1 MDKDTTAGSIIIDIF
16 KKEYKSDFETLNL
29 QWIKKYFKVEE
40 EDSRILKNPESYVI
54 DGGGQ
59 IFFALK
65 DGKAIGTAA
74 MVLTKERIFELS
86 KMAVDSRY
94 QGLGIGRMLIN
105 KCIGFAK
112 KQSADEIFLIT
123 NDQLLPA
130 MELYYS
136 SGFELD
142 EDYDDNRYERGNTKM
157 KLLLK

>member
-1 MDKDTTAGSIIIDIF
+1 MDKDAIASLVTIDVF
-16 KKEYKSDFETLNL
+16 KEEYKLDFETLNL

-40 EDSRILKNPESYVI
+40 EDTKILKNPESYVI
-54 DGGGQ
+54 NGGGQ
-59 IFFALK
+59 IFFAVI
-65 DGKAIGTAA
+65 DGNAIGTAA

-86 KMAVDSRY
+86 KMAVDSSY

-105 KCIGFAK
+105 ECIDFAK
-112 KQSADEIFLIT
+112 RKRADEIYLIT
-123 NDQLLPA
+123 NDILLPA
-130 MELYYS
+130 LELYNS

>member
-1 MDKDTTAGSIIIDIF
+1 MDKDAIASSVTIEVF
-16 KKEYKSDFETLNL
+16 KEKYKLDFETLNL

-40 EDSRILKNPESYVI
+40 EDSKILKNPESYVI

-59 IFFALK
+59 IFFAVK

-86 KMAVDSRY
+86 KMAVDSSY

-105 KCIGFAK
+105 ECIDFAK
-112 KQSADEIFLIT
+112 RKKADEIFLIT
-123 NDQLLPA
+123 NDILLPA
-130 MELYYS
+130 LELYKS
-136 SGFELD
+136 SGFVLD

>member
-1 MDKDTTAGSIIIDIF
+1 MDKDAIASLVTIDVF
-16 KKEYKSDFETLNL
+16 KEEYKLDFETLNL

-40 EDSRILKNPESYVI
+40 EDTKILKNPESYVI
-54 DGGGQ
+54 NGGGQ
-59 IFFALK
+59 IFFAVI
-65 DGKAIGTAA
+65 DGNAVGTAA

-86 KMAVDSRY
+86 KMAVDSSY

-105 KCIGFAK
+105 VCIDFAK
-112 KQSADEIFLIT
+112 SKSADEIFLIT
-123 NDQLLPA
+123 NNKLLPA
-130 MELYYS
+130 LELYNS

>member
-1 MDKDTTAGSIIIDIF
+1 MDKDTFASSITIDVF
-16 KKEYKSDFETLNL
+16 KDEYKSDFETLNL
-29 QWIKKYFKVEE
+29 QWITKYFKIEE
-40 EDSRILKNPESYVI
+40 EDSRILKNPKSYVI

-59 IFFALK
+59 IFFAVR

-86 KMAVDSRY
+86 KMAVDSSY

-105 KCIGFAK
+105 ECIDFAK
-112 KQSADEIFLIT
+112 RKKAGEIFLIT
-123 NDQLLPA
+123 NDILLPA
-130 MELYYS
+130 LELYNS

>member
-1 MDKDTTAGSIIIDIF
+1 MDKDAFTSSITIDVF
-16 KKEYKSDFETLNL
+16 KDEYKSDFETLNL
-29 QWIKKYFKVEE
+29 QWITKYFKIEE
-40 EDSRILKNPESYVI
+40 EDSRILKNPKSYVI

-59 IFFALK
+59 IFFAVR

-86 KMAVDSRY
+86 KMAVDSSY

-105 KCIGFAK
+105 ACIDFAK
-112 KQSADEIFLIT
+112 SKSADEIFLIT
-123 NDQLLPA
+123 NDKLLPA
-130 MELYYS
+130 LKLYNS

>member
-1 MDKDTTAGSIIIDIF
+1 MDKDAIASLVTIDVF
-16 KKEYKSDFETLNL
+16 KEEYKLDFETLNL

-40 EDSRILKNPESYVI
+40 EDTKILKNPESYVI

-59 IFFALK
+59 IFFAVI
-65 DGKAIGTAA
+65 DGNAIGTAA

-86 KMAVDSRY
+86 KMAVDSSY

-105 KCIGFAK
+105 VCIDFAK
-112 KQSADEIFLIT
+112 SKSADEIFLIT
-123 NDQLLPA
+123 NNKLLPA
-130 MELYYS
+130 LELYNS

>member
-1 MDKDTTAGSIIIDIF
+1 MNKDTIASSIIIDVF
-16 KKEYKSDFETLNL
+16 KEEYKSDFETLNL
-29 QWIKKYFKVEE
+29 QWIEKYFKVEE
-40 EDSRILKNPESYVI
+40 EDSKILKNPESYVI

-59 IFFALK
+59 IFFAVI
-65 DGKAIGTAA
+65 DGNAIGTAA

-86 KMAVDSRY
+86 KMAVDSSY

-105 KCIGFAK
+105 ECIQFAK
-112 KQSADEIFLIT
+112 KENALEIFLIT
-123 NDQLLPA
+123 NDRLLPA
-130 MELYYS
+130 LELYNS

>member
-1 MDKDTTAGSIIIDIF
+1 MDKDTTAGSFIIDIF

-74 MVLTKERIFELS
+74 MILTKERIFELS
-86 KMAVDSRY
+86 KMAVDSSY

-105 KCIGFAK
+105 ECIDFAK
-112 KQSADEIFLIT
+112 CRSADEIFLIT
-123 NDQLLPA
+123 NDILLPA
-130 MELYYS
+130 LELYNS

-157 KLLLK
+157 KLLLR

>member
-1 MDKDTTAGSIIIDIF
+1 MDKDAVASSVTIDVF
-16 KKEYKSDFETLNL
+16 KEEYKLDFETLNL

-40 EDSRILKNPESYVI
+40 EDSKILKNPKSYVI

-59 IFFALK
+59 IFFAVK

-86 KMAVDSRY
+86 KMAVDSSY
-94 QGLGIGRMLIN
+94 QGFGIGRMLIN
-105 KCIGFAK
+105 KCIQFAEK
-112 KQSADEIFLIT
+112 ENALEIFLIT
-123 NDQLLPA
+123 NNRLLPA
-130 MELYYS
+130 LELYNS

-157 KLLLK
+157 KLLLR

>member
-1 MDKDTTAGSIIIDIF
+1 MDKDTIAGSIIIDIF

-65 DGKAIGTAA
+65 NGKAIGTAA
-74 MVLTKERIFELS
+74 MVLTKEKIFELS

-94 QGLGIGRMLIN
+94 QGLGIGRKLIN
-105 KCIGFAK
+105 ECISFAK
-112 KQSADEIFLIT
+112 KKSADEIFLIT

>member
-1 MDKDTTAGSIIIDIF
+1 MDKDTIAGSIIIDIF

>member
-1 MDKDTTAGSIIIDIF
+1 MDKDAIASSVTIDVF
-16 KKEYKSDFETLNL
+16 KEEYKLDFETLNL

-40 EDSRILKNPESYVI
+40 EDSKILKNPESYVI

-59 IFFALK
+59 IFFAVI
-65 DGKAIGTAA
+65 DGNAIGTAA

-86 KMAVDSRY
+86 KMAVDSSY
-94 QGLGIGRMLIN
+94 QGLGIGRMIIN
-105 KCIGFAK
+105 ACIDFAK
-112 KQSADEIFLIT
+112 SKSADEIFLIT
-123 NDQLLPA
+123 NDKLLPA
-130 MELYYS
+130 LELYNS

>member
-1 MDKDTTAGSIIIDIF
+1 MDKDAIASLVTIDVF
-16 KKEYKSDFETLNL
+16 KEEYKLDFETLNL

-40 EDSRILKNPESYVI
+40 EDTKILKNPESYVI
-54 DGGGQ
+54 NGGGQ
-59 IFFALK
+59 IFFAVI
-65 DGKAIGTAA
+65 DGNAIGTAA

-86 KMAVDSRY
+86 KMAVDSSY

-105 KCIGFAK
+105 VCIDFAK
-112 KQSADEIFLIT
+112 SKSADEIFLIT
-123 NDQLLPA
+123 NNKLLPA
-130 MELYYS
+130 LELYNS

>member
-1 MDKDTTAGSIIIDIF
+1 MDKDTVDNYVIIEVF
-16 KKEYKSDFETLNL
+16 KEEYKLDFEVLNL

-40 EDSRILKNPESYVI
+40 EDLKILKNPESYVI

-59 IFFALK
+59 IFALL

-86 KMAVDSRY
+86 KMAVDSSY
-94 QGLGIGRMLIN
+94 QGLGVGRMLIN
-105 KCIGFAK
+105 ECIDFAK
-112 KQSADEIFLIT
+112 RKSAEEIFLIT
-123 NDQLLPA
+123 NDKLLPA
-130 MELYYS
+130 LELYNS

>member
-1 MDKDTTAGSIIIDIF
+1 MDKDTIAGSIIIDIF

-59 IFFALK
+59 IFFALL
-65 DGKAIGTAA
+65 DGKAIGTVA

-86 KMAVDSRY
+86 KMAVDSSY

-105 KCIGFAK
+105 ACIDFAK
-112 KQSADEIFLIT
+112 RKSAEEIFLIT
-123 NDQLLPA
+123 NDKLLPA
-130 MELYYS
+130 LELYNS

>member
-1 MDKDTTAGSIIIDIF
+1 MCIRDS
-16 KKEYKSDFETLNL
+16 L

-40 EDSRILKNPESYVI
+40 EDLKILKNPESYVI

-59 IFFALK
+59 IFFALL

-86 KMAVDSRY
+86 KMAVDSSY

-105 KCIGFAK
+105 ACIDFAK
-112 KQSADEIFLIT
+112 RKSAEEIFLIT
-123 NDQLLPA
+123 NDKLLPA
-130 MELYYS
+130 LELYNS

>member
-1 MDKDTTAGSIIIDIF
+1 MDKDTIAGSIIIDIF

-105 KCIGFAK
+105 ECIGFAK

>member
-1 MDKDTTAGSIIIDIF
+1 MDKDAIASLVTIDVF
-16 KKEYKSDFETLNL
+16 KEEYKLDFETLNL

-40 EDSRILKNPESYVI
+40 EDTKILKNPESYVI

-59 IFFALK
+59 IFFALL

-86 KMAVDSRY
+86 KMAVDSSY

-105 KCIGFAK
+105 ACIDFAK
-112 KQSADEIFLIT
+112 RKSAEEIFLIT
-123 NDQLLPA
+123 NDKLLPA
-130 MELYYS
+130 LELYNS

>member
-1 MDKDTTAGSIIIDIF
+1 MDKDNVDSFIIIEVF
-16 KKEYKSDFETLNL
+16 KEEYKLDFEALNL

-40 EDSRILKNPESYVI
+40 EDLKILKNPESYVI

-59 IFFALK
+59 IFFALL

-86 KMAVDSRY
+86 KMAVDSSY

-105 KCIGFAK
+105 ACIDFAK
-112 KQSADEIFLIT
+112 RKSAEEIFLIT
-123 NDQLLPA
+123 NDKLLPA
-130 MELYYS
+130 LELYNS

>member
-74 MVLTKERIFELS
+74 MVLTKEKIFELS

>member
-1 MDKDTTAGSIIIDIF
+1 MDKDTIAGSIIIDIF

-40 EDSRILKNPESYVI
+40 EDLKILKNPESYVI

-59 IFFALK
+59 IFFALL

-86 KMAVDSRY
+86 KMAVDSSY

-105 KCIGFAK
+105 ACIDFAK
-112 KQSADEIFLIT
+112 RKSAEEIFLIT
-123 NDQLLPA
+123 NDKLLPA
-130 MELYYS
+130 LELYNS

>member
-1 MDKDTTAGSIIIDIF
+1 MDKDAVASSVTIDVF
-16 KKEYKSDFETLNL
+16 KEEYKLDFETLNL

-40 EDSRILKNPESYVI
+40 EDSKILKNPKSYVI

-59 IFFALK
+59 IFFAVK

-86 KMAVDSRY
+86 KMAVDSSY
-94 QGLGIGRMLIN
+94 QGFGIGRMLIN
-105 KCIGFAK
+105 KCIQFAEK
-112 KQSADEIFLIT
+112 ENALEIFLIT
-123 NDQLLPA
+123 NDRLLPA
-130 MELYYS
+130 LELYNS

-157 KLLLK
+157 KLLLR

>member
-94 QGLGIGRMLIN
+94 QGLGIGRKLIN
-105 KCIGFAK
+105 ECISFAK
-112 KQSADEIFLIT
+112 KKSADEIFLIT